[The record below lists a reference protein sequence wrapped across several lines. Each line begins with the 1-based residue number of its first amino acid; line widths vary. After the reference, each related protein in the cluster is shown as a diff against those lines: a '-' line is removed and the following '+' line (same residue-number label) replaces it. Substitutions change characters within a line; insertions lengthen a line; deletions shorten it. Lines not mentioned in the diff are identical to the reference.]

1 MIVTKEQIEER
12 LNSNKNIIHRGF
24 SSSETN
30 SPRQPEF
37 IKKIEAGL
45 VIEGESQRDVAAAF
59 GVDYRSI
66 NKVTQADPDVKQ
78 RLEAK
83 RNNIRDSALDSLMNA
98 LGFINGEK
106 LKDAKLTE
114 LSSVAK
120 DMSVVVEKMSSK
132 DSLGDR
138 TLIVFAPVIKSE
150 RDYEVIELHPISS
163 EG

>member
-1 MIVTKEQIEER
+1 MIVSKQQIEER

-24 SSSETN
+24 SSSESFN
-30 SPRQPEF
+30 PPQPEF
-37 IKKIEAGL
+37 IKRIEANL
-45 VIEGESQRDVAAAF
+45 LIKGETQRDIGTAF
-59 GVDYRSI
+59 DVSHRAI
-66 NKVTQADPDVKQ
+66 NRISTENPDVKQ

-114 LSSVAK
+114 LSSIAK

-132 DSLGDR
+132 DSIGDR

-150 RDYEVIELHPISS
+150 RDYEVIELHPTSS